1 MTQLLERLPALA
13 LGACLVLSACS
24 AAPSTPASSAPSPSS
39 ESSAS
44 SSATASPS
52 SSYSSTPDDI
62 VVSAAPSPPVADVT
76 TINGEPPPAV
86 PTAVD
91 ESVTLLNVIDNGVQ
105 HLVYR
110 DTRSPGTRSPIHQHP
125 YGGTTCVLSGEMT
138 LYLEGSDPQVAGPG
152 ECYWMPPGLSMTGVS
167 SGVDYAVM
175 IDTFAVDPGAP
186 VWYVVE
192 PGQESTVDEFGS
204 GANDGHM

>member
-1 MTQLLERLPALA
+1 MALSACVA
-13 LGACLVLSACS
+13 LGACSVGTS
-24 AAPSTPASSAPSPSS
+24 PSPDLSS
-39 ESSAS
+39 TTQS
-44 SSATASPS
+44 SSSQS
-52 SSYSSTPDDI
+52 SPDDI
-62 VVSAAPSPPVADVT
+62 VLSAAPSPPAANVT

-91 ESVTLLNVIDNGVQ
+91 ESVTLLDVIDNGVQ

-175 IDTFAVDPGAP
+175 IDTFAVVPGQP

-192 PGQESTVDEFGS
+192 PGQESVVNEFGS
-204 GANDGHM
+204 GSNDGHM